1 MSFLP
6 LILPFNPGQPQV
18 HLSCPCFH
26 QWHPLEFCLPSFP
39 VFPDSS
45 LSTGSS
51 DLIPQLK
58 PVLNEMLLAPHML
71 ILTPQREGNCDKNQI
86 SNIPTIFPKLC
97 PSVLDQ
103 WQPLYECDF
112 HNRIKM
118 SWCYLPHSFSKLSF
132 STWPSKFTFQVP
144 EDYWERSV

>member
-6 LILPFNPGQPQV
+6 LILPFNPGQSQV

-26 QWHPLEFCLPSFP
+26 QWHPLEFCLPPFP

-45 LSTGSS
+45 LSMGSS

-58 PVLNEMLLAPHML
+58 PVLNEMLLAPQML
-71 ILTPQREGNCDKNQI
+71 ILTAQREGNCDNNQI
-86 SNIPTIFPKLC
+86 SNIPTIFLKLC
-97 PSVLDQ
+97 PSVLDR
-103 WQPLYECDF
+103 WQPLYGCDS
-112 HNRIKM
+112 HNRINM

-132 STWPSKFTFQVP
+132 SSWPSTFTFQVP
-144 EDYWERSV
+144 EDY